1 VAVEAEEEKE
11 QDQEATVAIL
21 AFPTPREIFRIPAE
35 RVAVLLPL
43 LLGEAVL
50 VLQKTVLRPIPI
62 ATL

>member
-1 VAVEAEEEKE
+1 MEAEEEKE

-21 AFPTPREIFRIPAE
+21 AFPTPRGVFRIPAE
-35 RVAVLLPL
+35 RVAVLLL
-43 LLGEAVL
+43 LFLLGEAVL